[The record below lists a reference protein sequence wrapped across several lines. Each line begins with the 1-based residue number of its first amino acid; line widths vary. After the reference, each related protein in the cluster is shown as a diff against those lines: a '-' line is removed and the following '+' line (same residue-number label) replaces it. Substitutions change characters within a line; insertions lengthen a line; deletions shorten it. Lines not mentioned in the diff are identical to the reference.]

1 MSICTPFESTAWPST
16 KFAAAALWPAACA
29 SLVLL
34 PLERA
39 TAAARAAESLATW
52 TSVAAVV
59 RWATSIAMAASAR
72 TAPSHTATATSAKPR
87 SLRSPARMSRTSRR
101 TIRSTTPPLVGEADR
116 AVHLEAARAAAA
128 AEPQDVEQV
137 RDAAVD
143 VDRHGWRRVRRGG
156 TWRAG
161 GCYWARLLVDRHGEG
176 LRRPDVST

>member
-1 MSICTPFESTAWPST
+1 MSICTPLESTARPST

-29 SLVLL
+29 SLVLA
-34 PLERA
+34 PLAGA

-59 RWATSIAMAASAR
+59 RRATSIAMAASAR

-87 SLRSPARMSRTSRR
+87 SLRSPTRMSRTFRH
-101 TIRSTTPPLVGEADR
+101 TIRSTPPLVGEADR
-116 AVHLEAARAAAA
+116 AVHFEAARAAAA

-143 VDRHGWRRVRRGG
+143 VDSHGWRRARR
-156 TWRAG
+156 
-161 GCYWARLLVDRHGEG
+161 
-176 LRRPDVST
+176 